1 MTLTEVYSNFC
12 IMLLILSVIL
22 NGILSYAVRQRSKRI
37 GSYRYF
43 TYTFVIV
50 DILYSFTMAVL
61 APWFVVSPGIL
72 TFFPTSSF
80 WRNDLLIWVG
90 FYLWWSTFSGVL
102 VLITLSFVYRY
113 ALLCSKKIISFFE
126 DRCNI
131 LILIISCLLFVIL
144 WAADCVN
151 LMFNYS
157 PGLREKMKEKL
168 SDDFE
173 IDFLTVIY
181 TGFDLS
187 TCNVSLTM
195 IVLGYVMI
203 LMYAMIGVTIYCAI
217 SINRAIASDAISA
230 KSKVLHA
237 KSLKMLIAQ
246 AVNPTIFL
254 YTPPFIDSFGLI
266 FSAFPAQVITF
277 VKKMRLLFLLF
288 VSFAV
293 VFSLKCYDGVV
304 SWGMSPKD
312 AKLTLK
318 NCDENCCQVTWSMPG
333 TIYSCGKGCPK
344 AGQFVKGEKCEQ
356 APTDASWCY
365 CNGLFGQC
373 KPKF

>member
-1 MTLTEVYSNFC
+1 MTLTEV
-12 IMLLILSVIL
+12 
-22 NGILSYAVRQRSKRI
+22 
-37 GSYRYF
+37 YF

-61 APWFVVSPGIL
+61 AP
-72 TFFPTSSF
+72 
-80 WRNDLLIWVG
+80 VG

-131 LILIISCLLFVIL
+131 LILIVSCLLFVIL

-195 IVLGYVMI
+195 IGLGYVMI

-246 AVNPTIFL
+246 CISCTS
-254 YTPPFIDSFGLI
+254 DHG
-266 FSAFPAQVITF
+266 
-277 VKKMRLLFLLF
+277 
-288 VSFAV
+288 
-293 VFSLKCYDGVV
+293 
-304 SWGMSPKD
+304 
-312 AKLTLK
+312 
-318 NCDENCCQVTWSMPG
+318 ENELNLP
-333 TIYSCGKGCPK
+333 
-344 AGQFVKGEKCEQ
+344 
-356 APTDASWCY
+356 
-365 CNGLFGQC
+365 LH
-373 KPKF
+373 

>member
-1 MTLTEVYSNFC
+1 MTLTE
-12 IMLLILSVIL
+12 
-22 NGILSYAVRQRSKRI
+22 
-37 GSYRYF
+37 
-43 TYTFVIV
+43 
-50 DILYSFTMAVL
+50 
-61 APWFVVSPGIL
+61 
-72 TFFPTSSF
+72 
-80 WRNDLLIWVG
+80 
-90 FYLWWSTFSGVL
+90 
-102 VLITLSFVYRY
+102 
-113 ALLCSKKIISFFE
+113 
-126 DRCNI
+126 
-131 LILIISCLLFVIL
+131 
-144 WAADCVN
+144 
-151 LMFNYS
+151 
-157 PGLREKMKEKL
+157 
-168 SDDFE
+168 
-173 IDFLTVIY
+173 
-181 TGFDLS
+181 
-187 TCNVSLTM
+187 
-195 IVLGYVMI
+195 
-203 LMYAMIGVTIYCAI
+203 IYCAI

-266 FSAFPAQVITF
+266 FSAFPAQVITISVPLLTIFPVINPLIVILFTDEYRRFILRPRATKEF